1 MQFFLMALVIF
12 GRNWFHVITKG
23 ILSDICRLSFF
34 LIRSILLSRLS
45 LPRCWLI
52 NDEWYPVLWICFS
65 FPWAYFLNLLDLNL
79 FVSFWWFDCKLNN
92 LSMILGVEILCE
104 VSVVDEFFPVYIYI
118 ILYLYLYLPIYLY
131 IYIYILFILYSKKS
145 AWCMNSYTEQ

>member
-45 LPRCWLI
+45 LPRCGLI
-52 NDEWYPVLWICFS
+52 NDQWYPVLWICFS

-104 VSVVDEFFPVYIYI
+104 VSVVDEF
-118 ILYLYLYLPIYLY
+118 LSC
-131 IYIYILFILYSKKS
+131 IYIYNIISISISTDLSIYIHIYFVYIV
-145 AWCMNSYTEQ
+145 

>member
-104 VSVVDEFFPVYIYI
+104 VSVVDEF
-118 ILYLYLYLPIYLY
+118 LSC
-131 IYIYILFILYSKKS
+131 IYIYNIISISISTDLSIYIHIYFVYIV
-145 AWCMNSYTEQ
+145 

>member
-12 GRNWFHVITKG
+12 CRNWFHVITKG

-104 VSVVDEFFPVYIYI
+104 VSVVDEF
-118 ILYLYLYLPIYLY
+118 LSC
-131 IYIYILFILYSKKS
+131 IYIYNIISISISTDLSIYIHIYFVYIV
-145 AWCMNSYTEQ
+145 